1 MDLFTILM
9 IAIGLS
15 IDAFAVSVTGG
26 ATIRTLKFSHALRI
40 ALAFG
45 IFQAL
50 MPVVGWAAGV
60 TLEQY
65 IKDYDHW
72 IAFILLALI
81 GGRMIYNSLSQKPDS
96 EPLDILKI
104 TTLLL
109 LAVATSIDALA
120 IGVSFALLDVS
131 IVRPVLY
138 IGLVTS
144 ALCLVGVYIGN
155 RIGSFFEKKLE
166 FIGGVIL
173 ILIGGR
179 ILWEHLVRNC

>member
-26 ATIRTLKFSHALRI
+26 AAIRALKFGHALRI

-72 IAFILLALI
+72 IAFGLLALI
-81 GGRMIYNSLSQKPDS
+81 GGRMIYNSLSHTPES

-144 ALCLVGVYIGN
+144 ALCLVGVYLGN

-166 FIGGVIL
+166 LFGGVIL

-179 ILWEHLVRNC
+179 ILWEHLAGNC